1 MKKLHVVAV
10 ALLLGVATVFGV
22 LAAARTGGVAP
33 NAHAGVSD
41 TAIAARASKLNDT
54 ERAIRRA
61 LRDRPPA
68 LPAVP
73 AARRPG
79 LTPPQTVYRR
89 SAPLVVLTHSR
100 AQGDHESEHESEH
113 AAEPESGDD

>member
-1 MKKLHVVAV
+1 MKRLHVVAV
-10 ALLLGVATVFGV
+10 AVLLGVATVFGV
-22 LAAARTGGVAP
+22 LAATRTAGIAP
-33 NAHAGVSD
+33 TADAGVSD
-41 TAIAARASKLNDT
+41 TTIAARVGKLSDA

-73 AARRPG
+73 AARRLAG
-79 LTPPQTVYRR
+79 THRQTVYRR
-89 SAPLVVLTHSR
+89 PAPLVVLSR
-100 AQGDHESEHESEH
+100 GSGHGESEHESEH